1 LGDNQWKMYNLKID
15 PAETTNITAQ
25 NPLLFQIMLSQY
37 EMFAI
42 EVGVQQMPE
51 GYNAQKEVGIKSLKA
66 MLNPFKK

>member
-1 LGDNQWKMYNLKID
+1 
-15 PAETTNITAQ
+15 
-25 NPLLFQIMLSQY
+25 
-37 EMFAI
+37 MFAI